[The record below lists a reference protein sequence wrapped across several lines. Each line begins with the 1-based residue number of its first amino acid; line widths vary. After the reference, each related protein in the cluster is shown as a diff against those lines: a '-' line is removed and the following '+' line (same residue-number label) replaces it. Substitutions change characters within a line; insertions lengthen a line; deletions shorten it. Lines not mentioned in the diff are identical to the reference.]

1 MLAWF
6 PALSILPIGIVQKW
20 GILVSSSLE
29 LLTCELFAG
38 LNLRGFVLAP
48 RDLRPLTAE
57 PGQILINQHDQNDEV
72 YFMLEGMT
80 YAVHFDAT
88 GRETIFTRHKTHD
101 YFGEMAALDGKG
113 RALSVYAKTRTRL
126 LAMRGTAFRQML
138 EDHPQI
144 KHKLLLDMVERI
156 REMARDRA
164 DLVLRRVDDR
174 VRSYIVRQA
183 LEAEAFVPKGFLH
196 DFPTHAEI
204 ASTIGANRE
213 AVSRAMSRLKSL
225 NIIEPGRNNLCII
238 DPEQLLVE

>member
-1 MLAWF
+1 MTE
-6 PALSILPIGIVQKW
+6 W
-20 GILVSSSLE
+20 GGAVSSCQE
-29 LLTCELFAG
+29 LLECELFAG
-38 LNLRGFVLAP
+38 LDLDHLEIHP
-48 RDLRPLTAE
+48 RDLRPITAE

-80 YAVHFDAT
+80 YAVHFDPT
-88 GRETIFTRHKTHD
+88 GRETIFTRHKAND
-101 YFGEMAALDGKG
+101 YFGELAALDGKE

-126 LAMRGTAFRQML
+126 VALRGTAFRQML
-138 EDHPQI
+138 DEYPTV
-144 KHKLLLDMVERI
+144 KHKLLLDMVDRI
-156 REMARDRA
+156 RDMARDRA